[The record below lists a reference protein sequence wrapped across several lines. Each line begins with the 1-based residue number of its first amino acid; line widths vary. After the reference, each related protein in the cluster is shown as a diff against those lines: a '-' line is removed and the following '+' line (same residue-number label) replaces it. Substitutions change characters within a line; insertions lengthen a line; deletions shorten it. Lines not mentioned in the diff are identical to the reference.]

1 MIPFMEPFFPPSPSP
16 GRSRCY
22 FDWAATAIP
31 GLPYPQD
38 PSCFGNPSSLHY
50 EGRYART
57 LLEDARARCAA
68 VLRLDPRQI
77 YFTSG
82 GTESNA
88 LVLHSLLL
96 RKPSPGILYS
106 AVEHPS
112 VRENCLVL
120 ERLGKQLALI
130 GVEPDGRVSPG
141 RLKRALE
148 KIEKIEKKTEPRFA
162 AIMGVNNETG
172 AVMDLP
178 GLVPVLRSRGGA
190 PIHVHSDLVQAV
202 GKIPLDIGALDL
214 DSASISAHKL
224 GGPRGIGLLYL
235 RKPLEPLYT
244 GGGQEGGIR
253 PGTEY
258 TAGAL
263 ALASCLESR
272 AVPQQLAAEYEKA
285 VQRFSLLI
293 HGLKAIDGCFLIP
306 QDRGPVDPRFSPY
319 ILQVGFKGIPGEVMV
334 RALDERGCAVSTGS
348 ACSAAR
354 RERPVLTAMG
364 LDKQASLEGIR
375 ISQGWCTTQEDIAHL
390 LETIREVLALFPR
403 NLGKAG

>member
-1 MIPFMEPFFPPSPSP
+1 MEPFFPSSPSP
-16 GRSRCY
+16 GRSRRY

-31 GLPYPQD
+31 TLSYPQ
-38 PSCFGNPSSLHY
+38 SLNAFGNPSSLHY
-50 EGRYART
+50 EGRCARA
-57 LLEDARARCAA
+57 LLEDARTRCAA
-68 VLRLDPRQI
+68 VLGLDPKQL

-88 LVLHSLLL
+88 LVLHSLAL
-96 RKPSPGILYS
+96 RKPSPGILFS

-120 ERLGKQLALI
+120 ERLGKQIALI
-130 GVEPDGRVSPG
+130 GVEQDGRVSPS
-141 RLKRALE
+141 RLEKALE
-148 KIEKIEKKTEPRFA
+148 KVERMETPGKRTEPRFV

-172 AVMDLP
+172 SVMDIP
-178 GLVPVLRSRGGA
+178 GLVKRIRTRGGA

-202 GKIPLDIGALDL
+202 GKIPLDITAWDL

-244 GGGQEGGIR
+244 GGGQERGIR
-253 PGTEY
+253 PGTESI
-258 TAGAL
+258 AGAL

-285 VQRFSLLI
+285 TERFIQLI
-293 HGLKAIDGCFLIP
+293 RGLRTLPGCFLIP
-306 QDRGPVDPRFSPY
+306 QDRGEADIRFSPY

-348 ACSAAR
+348 ACSSGRAD
-354 RERPVLTAMG
+354 RPVLTAMG
-364 LDKQASLEGIR
+364 LDKQASLAGIR
-375 ISQGWCTTQEDIAHL
+375 ISQGWGTTPEDIGSL
-390 LETIREVLALFPR
+390 LETIREVLVLFPG
-403 NLGKAG
+403 NPGKAG